1 VRGRRARAARL
12 RRRHESPAAVGLA
25 AVEPRRPGLPSALAY
40 RDFRR
45 LWTSSLLSWSSQWI
59 QQAALGWVVYEVTG
73 SGALLGA
80 VMGARAIPMVLLAP
94 LSGVAAER
102 YDRRRLLHVS
112 QLLAAAVS
120 AAFGA
125 ALAAG
130 TVSVWMLFAFT
141 ILMGS
146 ANVVD
151 RPARL
156 TSAFELV
163 PRADAVKAV
172 ALNTLGFSMMRI
184 FGPALAGYLIGWL
197 GAAGSFF
204 IQGLLYAASAAVVLL
219 VAFPQRRA
227 APVGHSAFAQIAEG
241 LRFAA
246 ADPRTRMLV
255 FLGALPYFLLV
266 PVWGTLLP
274 IYAKDVFL
282 AGPEGL
288 GMLLTGVGVGGTF
301 GGLAANALARAERQ
315 ALIQAAWIVVM
326 GVAILG
332 LAASATLPFALAFT
346 LLGGAAEMAHTASN
360 MAMLQMNAPEEMR
373 GRISSLTMLYPA
385 MISLGAFVAGPLSDL
400 LGVRG
405 ASFALAA
412 VAIGVMAL
420 LYLASPLLREMRFK

>member
-1 VRGRRARAARL
+1 
-12 RRRHESPAAVGLA
+12 
-25 AVEPRRPGLPSALAY
+25 
-40 RDFRR
+40 
-45 LWTSSLLSWSSQWI
+45 
-59 QQAALGWVVYEVTG
+59 VVYEITG

-80 VMGARAIPMVLLAP
+80 IMGARAIPMLLLAP

-102 YDRRRLLHVS
+102 YDRRRLLQGS
-112 QLLAAAVS
+112 QVLASAVS
-120 AAFGA
+120 LAFGA

-130 TVSVWMLFAFT
+130 IVSVWMLFAFT
-141 ILMGS
+141 VVMGS
-146 ANVVD
+146 ANVID

-172 ALNTLGFSMMRI
+172 ALNTMGFSMMRI
-184 FGPALAGYLIGWL
+184 FGPAIAGYLIGWI

-204 IQGLLYAASAAVVLL
+204 IQGVLYAASAAMVLAVV
-219 VAFPQRRA
+219 FPARRP
-227 APVGHSAFAQIAEG
+227 APAGHSAFAQMVEG
-241 LRFAA
+241 LRFAGG
-246 ADPRTRMLV
+246 DPRIRMLV

-274 IYAKDVFL
+274 IYAKDVFA

-288 GMLLTGVGVGGTF
+288 GLLLTGVGIGGTL

-315 ALIQAAWIVVM
+315 ALIQAAWIVLM
-326 GVAILG
+326 GASILG
-332 LAASATLPFALAFT
+332 LAASPTLSVALACSV
-346 LLGGAAEMAHTASN
+346 LGGAAEMAHTASN
-360 MAMLQMNAPEEMR
+360 MAMLQMNAPEGMR

-405 ASFALAA
+405 ASVGLAA
-412 VAIGVMAL
+412 AAIAVIAIV
-420 LYLASPLLREMRFK
+420 YLASPLLREMRFK